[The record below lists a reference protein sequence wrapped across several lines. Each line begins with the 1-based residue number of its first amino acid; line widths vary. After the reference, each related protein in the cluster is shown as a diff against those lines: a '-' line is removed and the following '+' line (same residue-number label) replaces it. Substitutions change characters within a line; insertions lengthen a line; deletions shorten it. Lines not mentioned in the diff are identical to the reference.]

1 MSRSSPSLSSKS
13 HSSVLK
19 KPLASLALMGAIAG
33 LAACGGSSDDDNT
46 GRLSLS
52 VTDAPVD
59 SATEVVVAFTGVS
72 IKPAGGE
79 AVEFVFDEVKS
90 INLLDLQG
98 TASESL
104 LDGETVAAG
113 EYQWIRLDVA
123 AQQGVMDS
131 YIGMNDGS
139 QLELTIPS
147 GSETGLKLVSG
158 FTVPVG
164 GDADFTIDFDL
175 RKSIT
180 NPRDATSAILRPALR
195 IVDNTVVGSIAGM
208 VDGSLISTCA
218 DSSVDS
224 GAVYVYSGADAT
236 PADVQGAESDPLAS
250 ALVSVGDGGEYQYEV
265 GFLSEGSYTLAYTC
279 DAGQDDPATADVL
292 NFAGTAN
299 AEVTAN
305 TETVLNLV
313 AAEQS

>member
-1 MSRSSPSLSSKS
+1 MSRSRPSLSLKS
-13 HSSVLK
+13 HSAALK

-33 LAACGGSSDDDNT
+33 LTACGGGSDGGNT
-46 GRLSLS
+46 GRLSLG

-59 SATEVVVAFTGVS
+59 SATEVVVTFTGVA
-72 IKPAGGE
+72 IKPRGGE
-79 AVEFVFDEVKS
+79 AIEFVFDEAKS

-98 TASESL
+98 TDSEPL
-104 LDGETVAAG
+104 LDETVAAG

-123 AQQGVMDS
+123 AQHGVVDS

-139 QLELTIPS
+139 QLELAIPS

-164 GDADFTIDFDL
+164 GNADFTIDFDL

-180 NPRDATSAILRPALR
+180 NPRGAASAILRPALR
-195 IVDNTVVGSIAGM
+195 IVDNTVVGSIAGT
-208 VDGSLISTCA
+208 VDTTLVSEQCA
-218 DSSVDS
+218 DVTIDD

-279 DAGQDDPATADVL
+279 DADQDDPAAADVL

-305 TETVLNLV
+305 TETVLNLI
-313 AAEQS
+313 AN